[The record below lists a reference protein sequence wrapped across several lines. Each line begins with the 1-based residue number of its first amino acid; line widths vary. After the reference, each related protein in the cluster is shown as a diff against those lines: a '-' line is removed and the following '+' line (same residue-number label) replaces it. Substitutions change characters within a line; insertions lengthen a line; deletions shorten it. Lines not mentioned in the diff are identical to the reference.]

1 MHSFEQLKQIA
12 TTITILTQVRVAYVN
27 YILWRKDA
35 NYAVQEAKVSMAL
48 FDNAQKLE
56 KANQGNEQITIRRGV
71 EAISAQFDKDV
82 ALARTHESLSKLY
95 QSIAMDILPADT
107 RFLPLKELQQ
117 KVSKML
123 KAQSLGQF
131 NNEANQAYES
141 VQPILQK
148 VKVQL
153 NKESTQ
159 KVKTMPLAPINN

>member
-1 MHSFEQLKQIA
+1 MAL
-12 TTITILTQVRVAYVN
+12 
-27 YILWRKDA
+27 
-35 NYAVQEAKVSMAL
+35 SMAL
-48 FDNAQKLE
+48 FDNTQKLE

-95 QSIAMDILPADT
+95 QSIGMDILPADT

-123 KAQSLGQF
+123 KTQSLGQF
-131 NNEANQAYES
+131 NNEVNQAYES

-148 VKVQL
+148 IKVQL
-153 NKESTQ
+153 NKERYS
-159 KVKTMPLAPINN
+159 KG